1 MQLWQAI
8 SLGAAGGFVVEFVS
22 LWGYLTSWQ
31 AARREHLKQHT
42 APLPRLG
49 EYVDLPADALV
60 AATRLLMGA
69 GVGWLFFPQATGPL
83 AAIAVGAA
91 APALLKQFQG
101 ARTLDG
107 ARHRAAVLGETA
119 PQQQP
124 LAAETGTV
132 AP

>member
-1 MQLWQAI
+1 M
-8 SLGAAGGFVVEFVS
+8 VEFVS

-31 AARREHLKQHT
+31 AARREHLKHHT
-42 APLPRLG
+42 TPLSPLG

-69 GVGWLFFPQATGPL
+69 GVGWLFYPQATGPL

-107 ARHRAAVLGETA
+107 ARQRDAVLGETTS
-119 PQQQP
+119 QQQ